1 MKKIFSK
8 ENLCF
13 IIRIYGV
20 QITLDDVNFT
30 EQCFHKRAAEEK
42 REGWST
48 FLRTSSGVVL
58 QLMLLLFTL
67 MSINLILL
75 NL

>member
-1 MKKIFSK
+1 MFSK

-48 FLRTSSGVVL
+48 FLKLVVA
-58 QLMLLLFTL
+58 LFQSLCCYCLPCCQST
-67 MSINLILL
+67 
-75 NL
+75 